1 MDIAFEEKD
10 KMYNSQI
17 IDRAI
22 EDKHLSNEKVAAN
35 AGLSSRTVSSIRN
48 GEENIRLP
56 SLKRVANALGYEVE
70 IRFVPKAATT
80 PAAAG
85 A

>member
-1 MDIAFEEKD
+1 MYDTEVID
-10 KMYNSQI
+10 K
-17 IDRAI
+17 AI
-22 EDKHLSNEKVAAN
+22 EEQHLTNEKLAVS
-35 AGLSSRTVSSIRN
+35 AGLSSGTVSSIRN

-70 IRFVPKAATT
+70 IRFVPKVATT
-80 PAAAG
+80 PAAVG

>member
-1 MDIAFEEKD
+1 
-10 KMYNSQI
+10 MYDPQI
-17 IDRAI
+17 IDEAI
-22 EDKHLSNEKVAAN
+22 ESQHLSNEKVAVS
-35 AGLSSRTVSSIRN
+35 AGLSSGTVSSIRN

-70 IRFVPKAATT
+70 IRFIPKAAAT

>member
-1 MDIAFEEKD
+1 VYDSQLID
-10 KMYNSQI
+10 K
-17 IDRAI
+17 AI
-22 EDKHLSNEKVAAN
+22 GEQNLTNEKLAVS
-35 AGLSSRTVSSIRN
+35 AGLSSGTVSSIRN

-70 IRFVPKAATT
+70 IRFVPKAATA

>member
-1 MDIAFEEKD
+1 VYDP
-10 KMYNSQI
+10 QV
-17 IDRAI
+17 IDEAI
-22 EDKHLSNEKVAAN
+22 ESQHLSNEKVAVS
-35 AGLSSRTVSSIRN
+35 AGLSSGTVSSIRN

-70 IRFVPKAATT
+70 IRFVPKAVT
-80 PAAAG
+80 AAG

>member
-1 MDIAFEEKD
+1 
-10 KMYNSQI
+10 MYDPQV
-17 IDRAI
+17 IDEAI
-22 EDKHLSNEKVAAN
+22 ESKHLSNEKVAVS
-35 AGLSSRTVSSIRN
+35 AGLSSGTVSSIRN

-70 IRFVPKAATT
+70 IRFVPKAVT
-80 PAAAG
+80 AAG

>member
-1 MDIAFEEKD
+1 
-10 KMYNSQI
+10 MYNSQI

-22 EDKHLSNEKVAAN
+22 EDRHLTNEKVAVN

-70 IRFVPKAATT
+70 IRFVPKAAT
-80 PAAAG
+80 AAG

>member
-1 MDIAFEEKD
+1 
-10 KMYNSQI
+10 MYDPQV
-17 IDRAI
+17 IDQAI
-22 EDKHLSNEKVAAN
+22 ESQHLSNEKVAVS
-35 AGLSSRTVSSIRN
+35 AGLSSGTVSSIRN

-70 IRFVPKAATT
+70 IRFVPKAAAT

>member
-1 MDIAFEEKD
+1 
-10 KMYNSQI
+10 MYDPQV

-22 EDKHLSNEKVAAN
+22 ASQHLSNEKVAVS
-35 AGLSSRTVSSIRN
+35 AGLSSGTVSSIRN

-70 IRFVPKAATT
+70 IRFVPKAAS
-80 PAAAG
+80 AAG